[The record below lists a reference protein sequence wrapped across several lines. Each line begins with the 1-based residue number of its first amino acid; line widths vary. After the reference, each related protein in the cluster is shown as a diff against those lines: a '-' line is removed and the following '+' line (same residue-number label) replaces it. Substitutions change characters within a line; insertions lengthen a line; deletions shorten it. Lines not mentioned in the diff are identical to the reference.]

1 MIEKI
6 IASCNEN
13 IPIGEE
19 TNILTTF
26 VGRKLLQK
34 KVLNSEIENSFL
46 QIYEEYN
53 RKGLIEKKCDYIF
66 TDKSLD
72 NFFYV
77 GIIKEIFPNSKI
89 INCKRNPL
97 SSIMSLLK
105 TNLRDVTW
113 AHNLE
118 HIFKFYDIY
127 YKMTENFKKKYPNFI
142 YDLEYEKFVSNPKLE
157 SKKLIK
163 FCGLDWKQKCLEFY
177 KRKDLISKTAS
188 NVQVRNAVYTDSLK
202 KYLPYRKFL
211 DKYGKKYFWFNQK

>member
-1 MIEKI
+1 MW
-6 IASCNEN
+6 
-13 IPIGEE
+13 
-19 TNILTTF
+19 L
-26 VGRKLLQK
+26 
-34 KVLNSEIENSFL
+34 
-46 QIYEEYN
+46 Y
-53 RKGLIEKKCDYIF
+53 F

-72 NFFYV
+72 NFFYI

-142 YDLEYEKFVSNPKLE
+142 YDLEYEKFVSNPILE

-188 NVQVRNAVYTDSLK
+188 NIQIRKAVYKGSSE
-202 KYLPYRKFL
+202 KYLPYKKFL
-211 DKYGKKYFWFNQK
+211 KKYGEKYSWFR